1 MDIFWVTSKFVN
13 FDYFYG
19 LLSKIN
25 YCYLCSVMKFTLIH
39 STTIIKHDG
48 QGT

>member
-1 MDIFWVTSKFVN
+1 MDIFWGHAK

-19 LLSKIN
+19 LFTTIN
-25 YCYLCSVMKFTLIH
+25 YCYLCNVMKFTLIH
-39 STTIIKHDG
+39 TTTTIKHDG